1 MLISQTAHYALRAV
15 YYLTTTADDKWHLTK
30 EVAKETKIP
39 APYLARIMSTL
50 AKRGILQS
58 RTGMGGGF
66 RVGKESLKYD
76 LYDIVSQFD
85 NLDNIKEC
93 VFGFDDCCEDGKCDL
108 HKPWND
114 LKDQLIKILKSV
126 TLRAMR
132 KSFKHFRLWLTCC
145 PHAFSNLPILQN
157 QIRAGYITFTFVRKI
172 PVLIN

>member
-15 YYLTTTADDKWHLTK
+15 YYLATSEDDKWHLTK
-30 EVAKETKIP
+30 EVAKETEIP

-66 RVGKESLKYD
+66 RVGKENQKYN

-93 VFGFDDCCEDGKCDL
+93 VFGFNECCEHGRCDL

-114 LKDQLIKILKSV
+114 LKKRLISILKSV
-126 TLRAMR
+126 SLKEMR
-132 KSFKHFRLWLTCC
+132 KSFKNFEL
-145 PHAFSNLPILQN
+145 
-157 QIRAGYITFTFVRKI
+157 
-172 PVLIN
+172 

>member
-15 YYLTTTADDKWHLTK
+15 YYLATNGDDKWHLTK
-30 EVAKETKIP
+30 EVAKATNIP

-66 RVGKESLKYD
+66 KVGKESLKYD

-85 NLDNIKEC
+85 NLENIKDC
-93 VFGFDDCCEDGKCDL
+93 VFGLNNCCEDGECEL

-114 LKDQLIKILKSV
+114 LKSQLINLLKSV
-126 TLRAMR
+126 SLKDMQ
-132 KSFKHFRLWLTCC
+132 KSFKHFEL
-145 PHAFSNLPILQN
+145 
-157 QIRAGYITFTFVRKI
+157 
-172 PVLIN
+172 